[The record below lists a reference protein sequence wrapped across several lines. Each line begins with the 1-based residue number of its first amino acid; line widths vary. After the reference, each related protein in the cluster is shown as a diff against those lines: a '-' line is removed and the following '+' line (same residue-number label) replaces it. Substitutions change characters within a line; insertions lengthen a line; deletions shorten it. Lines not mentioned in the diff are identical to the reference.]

1 MELNAPPCNH
11 IRIGANKEDAAA
23 RKCNHRQQHVA
34 ANVINLPAAVPRPKK
49 KKKNVSK
56 EAVGK
61 EFQC

>member
-11 IRIGANKEDAAA
+11 IRIGGNKEDAAA

-49 KKKNVSK
+49 QKKCK
-56 EAVGK
+56 
-61 EFQC
+61 